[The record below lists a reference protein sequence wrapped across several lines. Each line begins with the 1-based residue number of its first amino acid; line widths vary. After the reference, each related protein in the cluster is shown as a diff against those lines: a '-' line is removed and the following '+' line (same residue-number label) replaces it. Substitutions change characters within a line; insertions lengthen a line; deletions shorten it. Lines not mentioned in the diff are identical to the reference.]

1 MADELPPTK
10 EISRFAGAKTAFQCI
25 SVGQPTGPR
34 TIDQLLLLVAK
45 KKITD
50 KNVYAGQPLTP
61 QKYLVNLHPCV
72 NLRLL
77 IWE

>member
-34 TIDQLLLLVAK
+34 TIDQLLLSVTEK
-45 KKITD
+45 RSQTKIFSL
-50 KNVYAGQPLTP
+50 GSL
-61 QKYLVNLHPCV
+61 
-72 NLRLL
+72 
-77 IWE
+77 